1 MINMVD
7 NAILKKLLNHSGEED
22 PIITTY
28 IMGIPV
34 NNTMFIRIDIASIL
48 GGILYPFATSFLIP
62 VSTRV
67 MW

>member
-34 NNTMFIRIDIASIL
+34 FNKTMFIRIDIASIL
-48 GGILYPFATSFLIP
+48 GGILFPFATSFLIP
-62 VSTRV
+62 VSNRV
-67 MW
+67 V

>member
-1 MINMVD
+1 MINMVN
-7 NAILKKLLNHSGEED
+7 NAILKKLLNHSGKED

-34 NNTMFIRIDIASIL
+34 FNTMFIRIDIASIL
-48 GGILYPFATSFLIP
+48 GIIYPFATSFLIP